1 MLTERDIEESKIY
14 VEKEFKK
21 LAKRRK
27 NILFL

>member
-21 LAKRRK
+21 LAKK
-27 NILFL
+27 HVNLTLG